1 MNERPALLKNV
12 GTKQNA
18 IAITLTGTRS
28 NRSAIGAR
36 CTVEVNGRKQIADVV
51 SGGSYYSQNAFAL
64 YFGLAKADKVDRI
77 EVRWPNGET
86 QAWTNLPVNRTV
98 LITEGREAIEQKP
111 FLSNP
116 SR

>member
-1 MNERPALLKNV
+1 MDYRVLGPLDVRADDVPLSL
-12 GTKQNA
+12 G
-18 IAITLTGTRS
+18 
-28 NRSAIGAR
+28 
-36 CTVEVNGRKQIADVV
+36 GRKQTADVV
-51 SGGSYYSQNAFAL
+51 SGGSYYSQNAFTL
-64 YFGLAKADKVDRI
+64 YFGTGKADKVDRI

-86 QAWTNLPVNRTV
+86 QSWTNLPVNRTV